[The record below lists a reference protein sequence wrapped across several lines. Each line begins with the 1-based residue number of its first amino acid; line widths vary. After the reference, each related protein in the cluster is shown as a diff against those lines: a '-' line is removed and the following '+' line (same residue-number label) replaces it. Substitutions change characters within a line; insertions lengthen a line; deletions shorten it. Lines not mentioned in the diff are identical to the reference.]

1 MLHRG
6 KKENRT
12 RGIALNFLLCAG
24 SIIFFFGGAELIA
37 RIWYTPQ
44 KLEYTGMFEYDSE
57 KVFGLRSN
65 NDSYYHGGHF
75 TTNSHGLRGQ
85 EISLEKPENTVRVLV
100 VGDSVSFG
108 HGVNDDQIF
117 SYVLEQS
124 LNEYLVEQKVAVA
137 AEVINTSVPGNS
149 PFQEYHDMKRGL
161 AFSPDIIVLQITLND
176 IIEPFARWI
185 FKDMGMEEGDL
196 EIISHDYVLG
206 KHNISNLD
214 HILRQKSALYLFLK
228 DIAVRIR
235 FRDPTGAHIAQK
247 AAQKENYNAALLVLE
262 PENPE
267 VVEEWE
273 NALSWIRRMA
283 ALARERNIP
292 FVILATPFDFQ
303 FTLEKEFAYPQQKL
317 REFSEKEEIYFVDL
331 LDILWQLLVEQ
342 TDKEKTANQ
351 IIAEWRQDGSRLL
364 QDFWETFFLD
374 YDHLSPTGQ
383 KLVSSV
389 LQPVILNALHL
400 GAE

>member
-1 MLHRG
+1 M
-6 KKENRT
+6 
-12 RGIALNFLLCAG
+12 ALNLLLCAG

-44 KLEYTGMFEYDSE
+44 KYEYTGMFEYDRE
-57 KVFGLRSN
+57 KVFGLKKN
-65 NDSYYHGGHF
+65 ATGLYWGGAY
-75 TTNSHGLRGQ
+75 TTNSYGFRGK
-85 EISLEKPENTVRVLV
+85 EIPLEKPANTVRVLV

-117 SYVLEQS
+117 SYILEQS
-124 LNEYLVEQKVAVA
+124 LNEYLVEQESAIA

-185 FKDMGMEEGDL
+185 FRDMGMEEGDL

-206 KHNISNLD
+206 IHNISNLD
-214 HILRQKSALYLFLK
+214 HILRQRSALYLFLK
-228 DIAVRIR
+228 DIAARIR
-235 FRDPTGAHIAQK
+235 FKDPTGANIAQK
-247 AAQKENYNAALLVLE
+247 AAQKENFNAALLVLE

-267 VVEEWE
+267 VIEEWE
-273 NALSWIRRMA
+273 NALSWIRHMT
-283 ALARERNIP
+283 ALAREQDIP

-303 FTLEKEFAYPQQKL
+303 LTLEKKFAYPQQKL
-317 REFSEKEEIYFVDL
+317 REFSEEKDSYFVDL
-331 LDILWQLLVEQ
+331 LDILWLLLVEQ

-364 QDFWETFFLD
+364 QDFWEVFFLD
-374 YDHLSPTGQ
+374 YDHLSAAGHE
-383 KLVSSV
+383 LVASV

>member
-1 MLHRG
+1 M
-6 KKENRT
+6 
-12 RGIALNFLLCAG
+12 
-24 SIIFFFGGAELIA
+24 
-37 RIWYTPQ
+37 
-44 KLEYTGMFEYDSE
+44 
-57 KVFGLRSN
+57 
-65 NDSYYHGGHF
+65 
-75 TTNSHGLRGQ
+75 
-85 EISLEKPENTVRVLV
+85 
-100 VGDSVSFG
+100 
-108 HGVNDDQIF
+108 
-117 SYVLEQS
+117 
-124 LNEYLVEQKVAVA
+124 
-137 AEVINTSVPGNS
+137 
-149 PFQEYHDMKRGL
+149 
-161 AFSPDIIVLQITLND
+161 
-176 IIEPFARWI
+176 
-185 FKDMGMEEGDL
+185 
-196 EIISHDYVLG
+196 
-206 KHNISNLD
+206 
-214 HILRQKSALYLFLK
+214 
-228 DIAVRIR
+228 
-235 FRDPTGAHIAQK
+235 
-247 AAQKENYNAALLVLE
+247 LE